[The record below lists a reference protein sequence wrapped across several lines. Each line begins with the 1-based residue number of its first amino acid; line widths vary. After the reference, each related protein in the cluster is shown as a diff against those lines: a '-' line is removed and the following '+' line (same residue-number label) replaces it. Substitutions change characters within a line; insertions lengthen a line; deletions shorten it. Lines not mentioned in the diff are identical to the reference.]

1 MISVTVV
8 SIMRL
13 RFLITFGKGSNP
25 TWDQSDVVD
34 WSTIEVNVGMICASM
49 PTMRLIFAR
58 FLPKLFTSTKSN
70 SVTGAT
76 TYVYNNK
83 RNDGTNEHASMGS
96 EIELT
101 NKDCESLKEV
111 NSGI

>member
-1 MISVTVV
+1 
-8 SIMRL
+8 MRL

-49 PTMRLIFAR
+49 PTMRLILGR

-76 TYVYNNK
+76 NHVYQRDDNVK
-83 RNDGTNEHASMGS
+83 GHPSMGS

-101 NKDCESLKEV
+101 NNDCESLKEV